1 MNELIQLFLAFA
13 QVGAVTFGGGYAML
27 PILTRELVDKR
38 GWVTDDELTDL
49 AVRQQHDR
57 VLDVLI
63 GDLDV
68 DAPDRRADGAGPRRH
83 ARRRPSRGRPRR
95 RSR

>member
-38 GWVTDDELTDL
+38 GWVTDDELTD
-49 AVRQQHDR
+49 
-57 VLDVLI
+57 
-63 GDLDV
+63 
-68 DAPDRRADGAGPRRH
+68 
-83 ARRRPSRGRPRR
+83 
-95 RSR
+95 